1 LRKVTERLLS
11 SRHGDDRL
19 PTGEQPIIT
28 LQDVT
33 KSYQDFI
40 AVDHLDLEIREGEI
54 LGIIGH
60 NGAGKTTTLKMI
72 TGLVTPTT
80 GTIRI
85 MGMDIEREGPRIKNL
100 TGYLPEES
108 PFYENMTVT
117 EYLMFFSELYHI
129 PGNVA
134 RNRIYELLEAMDLT
148 QKDKLTGEL
157 SKGMKRKVAIARTLL
172 HDPKLL
178 ILDEPNSGLDPLT
191 SFFIIDY
198 LKRLKSEGKTI
209 LLSAHNLFH
218 IEYICDRVAI
228 LKNGKLV
235 IVDSMTAIQ
244 QRLGERE
251 YEITFKAEEDL
262 PYERKGENYVFK
274 SADVGQIAS
283 ALRQVSD
290 SNWALVDLSIR
301 QSALEDIYVKLMNGT
316 GETEPA
322 PVQVMPLINAPS
334 YSQ

>member
-1 LRKVTERLLS
+1 MRKVTERLLS
-11 SRHGDDRL
+11 QRYKEDWF
-19 PTGEQPIIT
+19 PTGENPIIT

-33 KSYQDFI
+33 KSYRGFI
-40 AVDHLDLEIREGEI
+40 AVDHLDLDVREGEI

-72 TGLVTPTT
+72 TGLVSPTT
-80 GTIRI
+80 GNIKI
-85 MGMDIEREGPRIKNL
+85 MGMDIAREGPHIKNMI
-100 TGYLPEES
+100 GYLPEES
-108 PFYENMTVT
+108 PFYENMTAT

-129 PGNVA
+129 PRNAA
-134 RNRIYELLEAMDLT
+134 RNRIYELLEAMDLVHS
-148 QKDKLTGEL
+148 DKLTGEL

-198 LKRLKSEGKTI
+198 LQKLKSEGKTI

-228 LKNGKLV
+228 LKNGRLV
-235 IVDSMTAIQ
+235 IVDSMTSIQ

-283 ALRQVSD
+283 ALRQVSE
-290 SNWALVDLSIR
+290 SKWALVDLSIR
-301 QSALEDIYVKLMNGT
+301 QSALEDIYVKMMSDT

-322 PVQVMPLINAPS
+322 LV
-334 YSQ
+334 